1 MLIKYLKDYLDE
13 GGSFDGPLLVKTCDK
28 SVASNGSNYLTVV
41 LQDISGSITGKK
53 WSIEVGDLDIIVPGS
68 VIRVIGDVFKY
79 KGANQLKIASVIKI
93 GPNDYD
99 PNDFYVR
106 CPLSDQQIK
115 DEINTLLNK
124 VSDSDLKKLAIE
136 TIKENQEKYFSYP
149 AAISVHH
156 AYRCGIVY
164 HSICIAK
171 DAQLI
176 ASQYP
181 QLNLDYLIVGA
192 LLHDIGKIVE
202 MNGITATSY
211 TLRGNLQGHIS
222 IGAFIVES
230 VGERLK
236 TPEDK
241 LAVIVHMILS
251 HHGSLEY
258 GSPIVPKTAE
268 ALVLHMLDELD
279 AKMFIIDAALK
290 NVNVGEFSQRLP
302 LLDSQA
308 YLKTK

>member
-1 MLIKYLKDYLDE
+1 MLIRYLKDYLDD

-28 SVASNGSNYLTVV
+28 SVASNGSSYLTVV

-53 WSIEVGDLDIIVPGS
+53 WSIEVGDIEALTPGS
-68 VIRVIGDVFKY
+68 IVRIIGDIFKY
-79 KGANQLKIASVIKI
+79 KGSNQLKIASVIKL

-99 PNDFYVR
+99 INDFYVR
-106 CPLSDQQIK
+106 CPLADQQIK
-115 DEINTLLNK
+115 DEINRLVNRI
-124 VSDSDLKKLAIE
+124 SDDDLKNLLVE

-164 HSICIAK
+164 HSLSIAK
-171 DAQLI
+171 DAELI

-202 MNGITATSY
+202 MNGINATSY

-222 IGAFIVES
+222 IGASIVES
-230 VGERLK
+230 VGEKIK
-236 TPEDK
+236 TPEEK
-241 LAVIVHMILS
+241 LAIVVHMILS
-251 HHGSLEY
+251 HHGSLEL

-290 NVNVGEFSQRLP
+290 NIKVGEFSQRLP
-302 LLDSQA
+302 LLDGQA